1 MKTKII
7 LSSCFLAFI
16 GVFLYLYASRP
27 SSDSLLAKLPDAP
40 SAQYILDW
48 EDDFKGN
55 TLDTTKWSR
64 VERHTA
70 IPWRSYMTTDDRLY
84 RHRNGYLRLYCIRN
98 NGVIKNDTA
107 RVLTGG
113 IWTRDKRAIGFGKV
127 EVRARMT
134 SAMGLWPAIWL
145 TSHELG
151 EDNPKHAEIDLLEHY
166 NHDKHIFSTFHNY
179 HTLHKQQEKSE
190 YSFQHNVNVG
200 RWNTYCV
207 EILPD
212 RLIMSVNDNIV
223 AQYPKLRESRALGQ
237 FPYGTPSFLI
247 IDMQWASNPWLKDL
261 RPEELPAWMD
271 IDWVKVYRLAGV

>member
-48 EDDFKGN
+48 EDDFKAN

-151 EDNPKHAEIDLLEHY
+151 EDNPKHAEIDLL
-166 NHDKHIFSTFHNY
+166 
-179 HTLHKQQEKSE
+179 
-190 YSFQHNVNVG
+190 
-200 RWNTYCV
+200 
-207 EILPD
+207 
-212 RLIMSVNDNIV
+212 
-223 AQYPKLRESRALGQ
+223 
-237 FPYGTPSFLI
+237 
-247 IDMQWASNPWLKDL
+247 
-261 RPEELPAWMD
+261 
-271 IDWVKVYRLAGV
+271 